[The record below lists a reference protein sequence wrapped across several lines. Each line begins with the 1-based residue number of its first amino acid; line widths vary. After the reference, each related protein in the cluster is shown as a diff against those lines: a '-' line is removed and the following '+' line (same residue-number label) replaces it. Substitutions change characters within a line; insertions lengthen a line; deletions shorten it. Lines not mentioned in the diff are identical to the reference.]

1 MTALENAYNL
11 YFRIPFEGSEDY
23 KARRDA
29 PKLFEEYKRLKELP
43 VHIGENKYLDQLIA
57 EYFAK

>member
-1 MTALENAYNL
+1 MTALESICVY
-11 YFRIPFEGSEDY
+11 YFNIFRNSEDY